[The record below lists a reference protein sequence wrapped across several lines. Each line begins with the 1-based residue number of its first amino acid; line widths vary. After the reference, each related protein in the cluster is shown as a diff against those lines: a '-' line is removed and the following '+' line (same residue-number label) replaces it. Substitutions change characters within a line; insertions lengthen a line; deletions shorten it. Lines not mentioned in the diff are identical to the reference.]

1 MMLWLQREQEDRKES
16 REGSE
21 GLKSVIE
28 STKVPE
34 LSLTSELPVP
44 PEKEVATTLYMSKFV
59 VVMVIG
65 LVVLI
70 VRRLRP
76 NFKRCLI
83 DQKSTTLQFS
93 V

>member
-1 MMLWLQREQEDRKES
+1 MLWLQREQANRKES

-34 LSLTSELPVP
+34 LSLSSELLVP
-44 PEKEVATTLYMSKFV
+44 PEKEVATTLYMSKFA

-65 LVVLI
+65 LVLLI

-76 NFKRCLI
+76 NFKRRSI
-83 DQKSTTLQFS
+83 DQKSTTLQLS

>member
-1 MMLWLQREQEDRKES
+1 MREQENRKES

-21 GLKSVIE
+21 VLKSMIE

-34 LSLTSELPVP
+34 LSLSSELPVP
-44 PEKEVATTLYMSKFV
+44 PEKEVAMTLYISKFV
-59 VVMVIG
+59 VVMVFG
-65 LVVLI
+65 LVILI

-76 NFKRCLI
+76 NFKRRSI
-83 DQKSTTLQFS
+83 DQKSTTLQLS